1 MNSLNTVNKLI
12 LEANIQKQR
21 QQMEM
26 INEKNS
32 KMFQRTQAWPFP
44 ATRTTNQVSA
54 YKKKN

>member
-1 MNSLNTVNKLI
+1 MNSLNTVKKLI

-32 KMFQRTQAWPFP
+32 KMFQQTQGWSFP

-54 YKKKN
+54 FKKKN